1 MKLLLS
7 IFCWIMAAFCIYFP
21 FAYFNSDMNKKEFKL
36 SHILVQSEKQAD
48 EIRKDLIDRNITFEN
63 AAKKFSLCPSKDR
76 DGYIGYNTRG
86 MLSKELEDAVFK
98 LEEYKVSDP
107 VKSEDG
113 WHLIK
118 VTDIKYFSDSENFGK
133 RY

>member
-21 FAYFNSDMNKKEFKL
+21 FAYYNSDMDKKEFKI
-36 SHILVQSEKQAD
+36 SHILVDSEDKAI
-48 EIRKDLIDRNITFEN
+48 EIRKDILDKKETFEK
-63 AAKKFSLCPSKDR
+63 AANEYSLCYSKDNKG
-76 DGYIGYNTRG
+76 DIGYNTRG
-86 MLSKELEDAVFK
+86 MLSKDLEDAVFK
-98 LEEYKVSDP
+98 LEKYKISDP
-107 VKSEDG
+107 VKAEDG

-118 VTDIKYFSDSENFGK
+118 VTDIKYFSDNENFAK